1 MSNKSIFTE
10 EDLAAFKELGNVGA
24 GHAAIALTKLF
35 SREVDMSIPFV
46 RVGSAEEILKMLE
59 MTPNELVG
67 YELVD
72 VDDPVKYRLSVVFR
86 TSVIIQLLKLLST
99 TTKESI
105 DNKDDMTEMQK
116 SLIQEIGS
124 TIILRY
130 IAAINKMMK
139 VESLPEDAPTFY
151 VGEAHEALEKISY
164 SENENEIILIQLD
177 LFTDENKFEAMMYI
191 QPHPDSLDAYRKA
204 FHIS

>member
-1 MSNKSIFTE
+1 MKNQFTD

-46 RVGSAEEILKMLE
+46 RVGNAEKILKSAEMEKD
-59 MTPNELVG
+59 ELVG
-67 YELVD
+67 FELVD
-72 VDDPVKYRLSVVFR
+72 VDVPVKYRLSVVFR
-86 TSVIIQLLKLLST
+86 TDVIIRLLKLLST
-99 TTKESI
+99 TTKEKIESE
-105 DNKDDMTEMQK
+105 KDMTEMQK

-151 VGEAHEALEKISY
+151 IGSAYDALTKISY
-164 SENENEIILIQLD
+164 SEQNENDIILIQLD
-177 LFTDENKFEAMMYI
+177 LFTDEFKFEAMMFI
-191 QPHPDSLDAYRKA
+191 QPHPDSIDAYREA
-204 FHIS
+204 FHIE